1 MDMARRKK
9 DELLEFLSPK
19 DLKNKKRLQSLLQN
33 ISLYIPRSL
42 FSDVEDRESALEE
55 GITRDAAILIADIS
69 GFTPLSEKL
78 SRIGKEGAE
87 EITEIVN
94 SYFSRLLDIIFMYG
108 GDLFHFSGDALS
120 AVYYGKG
127 KQKESS
133 EIHALLTAWEM
144 KRMLQSFS
152 KVKTSKGVFP
162 LKVHISLHTGPVLS
176 VSLGSRESGLHYL
189 LCGKTMNEIEQLEEK
204 GKAGE
209 INLSK
214 AFHALVKGKAT
225 CEKRAKDRY
234 ILKGVSAEV
243 PVQKIRRGGKIP
255 GKIEAVK
262 EGIRKLKPFINR
274 ELFSRIV
281 ASPEGL
287 DVWGEHRNV
296 TILFLNFRGFDFDR
310 DGKAVVDLQR
320 YFSELQA
327 TVERYD
333 GSIDKIDLSSQGYNV
348 IVLFGV
354 PFAHEDDEER
364 AVRCAFEIL
373 SGVWSQALKIDMRI
387 GINSGYVFA
396 GNVGSDER
404 REYTVMG
411 DEVNLAARLL
421 SRAQDGHIIVSHSV
435 YSKVRK
441 AFELESKKEVRLKG
455 KAKPVKIYRVRSE
468 KKKEEVF
475 ERLRGG
481 ESETIVGRERELAL
495 LQEIAR
501 KVEKGKGQIV
511 LVEGEAGVGKSRLA
525 REFIDVWLKKKYE
538 FAMGSCQFYGK
549 PISYHPWKEPLMSYL
564 GLKKETVEEEKKRAI
579 EAFMRDVNPAL
590 PEWSPIIGELLDLDI
605 EETKLTSSIDAKL
618 RKQRLFDIILDLLSY
633 SRKTG
638 KRRKKEA
645 LLIVIED
652 FHWADS
658 ASIELLTYV
667 ARNIKDLPILLAVI
681 TRPVKE
687 KWEFCKHPYHSTIGL
702 KELGEDEVR
711 SLVGALLE
719 MDKPDPHIVNFIRKE
734 TQGNPFY
741 VEELTRSL
749 IELNILRKAKGVWVF
764 PEDISR
770 IEIPDTIQGIIMSR
784 IDRLPQPI
792 KQVLIMASVIGREFS
807 YSTLEGIYP
816 KDKKKLKGYL
826 SSLRYLDLLL
836 YQKEEKDERYIFKH
850 ILTQEVAYDSIAYK
864 RKRDLH
870 LEVGNFIERAYKRSI
885 EEMLGFLTHHFY
897 RGKDWEKAFYY
908 SIEAGDKAKRAYAN
922 IEALSYYDKALE
934 VLDIM
939 NKTGLLEDIWK
950 RIKSEIKKP

>member
-1 MDMARRKK
+1 MGKVKK
-9 DELLEFLSPK
+9 DELAEFLSPK
-19 DLKNKKRLQSLLQN
+19 ELKDKKRLQSLLQN
-33 ISLYIPRSL
+33 ISLYVPRML
-42 FSDVEDRESALEE
+42 YADLARQEEALKE
-55 GITRDAAILIADIS
+55 GIARDSAVLIADIS
-69 GFTPLSEKL
+69 GFTALSEKL
-78 SRIGKEGAE
+78 SKIGKEGAE

-120 AVYYGKG
+120 AVYHGDE
-127 KQKESS
+127 KQEDKEVR
-133 EIHALLTAWEM
+133 ALLTAWEM
-144 KRMLQSFS
+144 KQMLKTFS
-152 KVKTSKGVFP
+152 TVKTSKGSFP
-162 LKVHISLHTGPVLS
+162 LKVHISLHAGS
-176 VSLGSRESGLHYL
+176 VHSVVVGAKESGLYYL
-189 LCGKTMNEIEQLEEK
+189 MCGKTMNEIEQLEEM
-204 GKAGE
+204 GRAGE

-214 AFHALVKGKAT
+214 VFHTAVKGKAT
-225 CEKRAKDRY
+225 FEKKAKDRY
-234 ILKGVSAEV
+234 ILKGIATEV
-243 PVQKIRRGGKIP
+243 PVQKIRQAGKASGKIDVMRAN
-255 GKIEAVK
+255 IQ
-262 EGIRKLKPFINR
+262 KLRPFINR
-274 ELFSRIV
+274 ELFSKIV

-287 DVWGEHRNV
+287 DVWGEHKNV

-310 DGKAVVDLQR
+310 DEKAVMNLQR

-333 GSIDKIDLSSQGYNV
+333 GSIDKIDLAPHGHNV

-364 AVRCAFEIL
+364 AVRCAYEIL
-373 SGVWSQALKIDMRI
+373 SGVWSQTLKIEMRV

-396 GNVGSDER
+396 GNVGSGER

-421 SRAQDGHIIVSHSV
+421 SRAKASDIIVSHSTYGKIKEV
-435 YSKVRK
+435 FDLERK
-441 AFELESKKEVRLKG
+441 REVRLKG
-455 KAKPVKIYRVRSE
+455 KAKPVKIYRVLSE
-468 KKKEEVF
+468 KKKVEAF

-481 ESETIVGRERELAL
+481 ECEIIVGREAELKQ

-501 KVEKGKGQIV
+501 KVEKGKGQII
-511 LVEGEAGVGKSRLA
+511 LVEGEAGVGKSRLT
-525 REFIDVWLKKKYE
+525 REFIDVWLKQKYE
-538 FAMGSCQFYGK
+538 FALGSCQFYGK

-564 GLKKETVEEEKKRAI
+564 GLKKEALEEEKKKTI
-579 EAFMRDVNPAL
+579 EAFMKDVNPAL

-633 SRKTG
+633 SKKTG
-638 KRRKKEA
+638 KRRKREP

-652 FHWADS
+652 FHWADA
-658 ASIELLTYV
+658 ASIELLTYI

-687 KWEFCKHPYHSTIGL
+687 KWQFSMYPHYHEMVL
-702 KELGEDEVR
+702 KELSGDEVH
-711 SLVGALLE
+711 SLVGALLDMSE
-719 MDKPDPHIVNFIRKE
+719 PSANVVDFIRRE

-749 IELNILRKAKGVWVF
+749 IERNILRKAKGTWIF

-784 IDRLPQPI
+784 IDRLPQAI
-792 KQVLIMASVIGREFS
+792 KQVLLMASVIGREFS
-807 YSTLEGIYP
+807 YSTLEGICP
-816 KDKKKLKGYL
+816 KDSKKLKGYL

-850 ILTQEVAYDSIAYK
+850 ILTQEVAYDSISYK

-870 LEVGNFIERAYKRSI
+870 LKVGNFIERAYRRSI
-885 EEMLGFLTHHFY
+885 EEVLGFLTHHFY

-934 VLDIM
+934 ILDIM

-950 RIKSEIKKP
+950 RIKAEIKKS